1 MQLPLVPV
9 LAVRHG
15 TLAAQCT
22 GPAEA
27 RGPQPSTGGLQEER
41 KGTGGLPAVPGHPPA
56 PACGDRH
63 SRGIPLKCER
73 GVSFEH
79 SLEAR
84 PRLHE
89 EKGCRPNPLEL
100 DSDAGGPGH
109 SQRSRARAWRPGPFL
124 GRRGLGEFRSGFLG
138 PQAGFGRALA
148 GLPCVGLG
156 AGRGGWRLLSRPR
169 AGGAVS
175 GGWVPAFLGLSW
187 WAGGRHPGPGRG
199 FAGLALQ
206 SKGACP
212 PGQARKKPR
221 AAGVPLNNMV
231 GTVDRTPAGLCA
243 WFSVSVPVHHVL

>member
-73 GVSFEH
+73 GASFEH

-109 SQRSRARAWRPGPFL
+109 SQRSRAGARRPGPFL

-148 GLPCVGLG
+148 GLRLPVCWPGGRAGWLEAAEQTPGRWGSERWLG
-156 AGRGGWRLLSRPR
+156 ARLFRAELVGRGQTPWSRPGVCWLSPSEQR
-169 AGGAVS
+169 
-175 GGWVPAFLGLSW
+175 GLPT
-187 WAGGRHPGPGRG
+187 WAGSEE
-199 FAGLALQ
+199 A
-206 SKGACP
+206 
-212 PGQARKKPR
+212 
-221 AAGVPLNNMV
+221 
-231 GTVDRTPAGLCA
+231 
-243 WFSVSVPVHHVL
+243 